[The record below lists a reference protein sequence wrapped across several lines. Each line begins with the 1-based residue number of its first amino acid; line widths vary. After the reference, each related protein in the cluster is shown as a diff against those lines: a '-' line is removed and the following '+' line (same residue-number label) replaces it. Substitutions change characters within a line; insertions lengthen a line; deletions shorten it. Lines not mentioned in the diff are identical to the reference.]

1 MRKLIEKFFWIG
13 AFILTLPSAW
23 GFSLSGNIGN
33 NDDAWQVITIG
44 YGWNDP
50 VAPKDIYEEYR
61 PVVPVQYYASD
72 ASFITYF
79 GSSGL
84 TNIDAA
90 FGLLNGVMCGLT
102 NTPVFLFSSTN
113 GITLNTSGVGGGT
126 ALTLGANNSLD
137 NYSSS
142 LSEFPQVSEQWNY
155 TAQTLG
161 LLDMKSYVLKN
172 MVLELGLADPDRYVW
187 TLHDRLPNPLGL
199 PNPKCPQ
206 DVQYLVVQRNFDLTQ
221 ASPYSPY
228 INGAL
233 YTFYIR
239 ENCGLNPAVPW
250 SAITEPEPVDTFG
263 NAFTAVTAGG
273 LRNGNA
279 NGNGNGNGT
288 SSALGGFYTGL
299 TSDDV
304 AGLKYLLSTNNLNWE
319 NTAPS
324 GGVLLLTNVQPTQ
337 TLTTIPYSLLLSAST
352 TTSNSPAVLQAAFPG
367 LTFVSVVTN
376 VVSQITPTVTAY
388 FTNLPGP
395 YTNSVPFVNNGAVY
409 PTNWIVPFTNWSP
422 VQFGGYPNYPIPLTT
437 LPLGPLLT
445 LAPYT
450 DPVTLAGL
458 YPGLLIGAVKTNSL
472 QVQIVTNIAPYYT
485 NQSVTPVFSNTVAG
499 GFPNVYSLTNIYY
512 FTNQP
517 GPTVIDY
524 DQTSYSIISTMDL
537 ATFSDAASTNSPAVM
552 QALYP
557 GLQILRAYA
566 NPGWGYATN
575 YVSFLTNKVG
585 SPYGTFVAVTVP
597 VSTNAFWT
605 TNYNYIFGNIFT
617 NHYFT
622 NRYITIQSIWITNLI
637 GAPYGSPTVAYTNQL
652 TVNTNMISG
661 DFFLIPTNWCGFDLL
676 ETLPPNTPPYSY
688 SATNTVIYNGFNT
701 NGSTGTNYTAG
712 GNTYGLIKNYYTVY
726 TNHQYAVRPGICEA
740 VMTEG
745 TSYATNIVTSYN
757 YDFLNIITNHYFTNT
772 YVTVASTNVYACPGG
787 SPDLLC
793 TNIQPPVSFYTNL
806 VSGDFYIVPQTWC
819 GFQIIGLLTNVIG
832 TTTFTVA
839 SNTTGTGNIGQQYTS
854 VVTTYNTNYTYSI
867 RPGFCEPA
875 LAFGT
880 NYATN
885 VVTQYTY
892 YFGNIQTNN
901 AFATNSPV
909 TVITTNLMI
918 WTNAIVGTLTNI
930 ITTNIVYDGVSGDF
944 FIVPAGFCEYNIL
957 GTLTTNVA
965 VTTTVVTSTNAPGV
979 QDLGQRYTQ
988 TSYSLIT
995 NDTLLVQPVICSQA
1009 APVAALRRGIG
1020 RVQFIRANYDSLVG
1034 QFFQPLTNTYSMVTV
1049 TNGQQVMEYYQRVVT
1064 QPDIL
1069 FQAQDLTVPTG
1080 ANPYG
1085 VDYTIT
1091 TPRFDQS
1098 AITTALAGPG
1108 TIVPGVTMVFNK
1120 NANDLYLNGSLAT
1133 AGLSTNAFLNQ
1144 YTMTQLAPWGAF
1156 DASTNYPVV
1165 YPSTVNISNLMNQMV
1180 IQVTPTTLP
1189 DGTNGVAYNGGAG
1202 VTLTAAGGQ
1211 PPYVWAAPGLSSLVP
1226 GMGFNTTTAT
1236 LSGTPSASG
1245 AFTFTVQLTDS
1256 ANRVVSL
1263 NYSITIH

>member
-1 MRKLIEKFFWIG
+1 
-13 AFILTLPSAW
+13 
-23 GFSLSGNIGN
+23 
-33 NDDAWQVITIG
+33 
-44 YGWNDP
+44 
-50 VAPKDIYEEYR
+50 
-61 PVVPVQYYASD
+61 
-72 ASFITYF
+72 
-79 GSSGL
+79 
-84 TNIDAA
+84 
-90 FGLLNGVMCGLT
+90 
-102 NTPVFLFSSTN
+102 
-113 GITLNTSGVGGGT
+113 
-126 ALTLGANNSLD
+126 
-137 NYSSS
+137 
-142 LSEFPQVSEQWNY
+142 
-155 TAQTLG
+155 
-161 LLDMKSYVLKN
+161 
-172 MVLELGLADPDRYVW
+172 
-187 TLHDRLPNPLGL
+187 
-199 PNPKCPQ
+199 
-206 DVQYLVVQRNFDLTQ
+206 VQYLVVQRNFDLTQ

-250 SAITEPEPVDTFG
+250 SAITEPEPVDAFG

-337 TLTTIPYSLLLSAST
+337 TLTTIPYSLLLSDST
-352 TTSNSPAVLQAAFPG
+352 TTSNNPAALQAAFPG

-376 VVSQITPTVTAY
+376 VVNQITPTVTAY
-388 FTNLPGP
+388 FTNLAGP

-445 LAPYT
+445 LAPFT

-458 YPGLLIGAVKTNSL
+458 YPGLLIGGVKTNSL
-472 QVQIVTNIAPYYT
+472 QVQIVTNIAPFYT
-485 NQSVTPVFSNTVAG
+485 NLSVSP
-499 GFPNVYSLTNIYY
+499 VYSPTPTSGLPNITTLTNIYY
-512 FTNQP
+512 YTNQP

-524 DQTSYSIISTMDL
+524 DITVPWTTIATLDL
-537 ATFSDAASTNSPAVM
+537 ANFADASRTNPPAVM

-557 GLQILRAYA
+557 ALQILRATTSPSYVA
-566 NPGWGYATN
+566 VTN
-575 YVSFLTNKVG
+575 YVSYLTNYIG
-585 SPYGTFVAVTVP
+585 SPYGGPPKLVTVA
-597 VSTNAFWT
+597 VSTNYAFI
-605 TNYNYIFGNIFT
+605 TNWNYTFGNVFT
-617 NHYFT
+617 NHYYT
-622 NRYITIQSIWITNLI
+622 NRYITVQSIWITNS
-637 GAPYGSPTVAYTNQL
+637 PYGSPYGSPFVAVTNSM
-652 TVNTNMISG
+652 TYKTNLISG
-661 DFFLIPTNWCGFDLL
+661 DFFLIPTNWCGFDLVL
-676 ETLPPNTPPYSY
+676 SLPPGNPPYQY
-688 SATNTVIYNGFNT
+688 GTTNTIVYSGYNT
-701 NGSTGTNYTAG
+701 NGATGTNNLVG
-712 GNTYGLIKNYYTVY
+712 GNSYGLTQNFYDQY
-726 TNHQYAVRPGICEA
+726 TNYTYAVYPGICEA

-819 GFQIIGLLTNVIG
+819 GFQIIGLLTNVNA
-832 TTTFTVA
+832 TTTLTVA
-839 SNTTGTGNIGQQYTS
+839 SNTTGTGNIGQQYTT

-880 NYATN
+880 NYTTN

-892 YFGNIQTNN
+892 YFGNLQTNN

-909 TVITTNLMI
+909 TVITTNLVI

-930 ITTNIVYDGVSGDF
+930 VTTNIINNGVSGDF
-944 FIVPAGFCEYNIL
+944 FIVPAGWCEYAVL
-957 GTLTTNVA
+957 ATLTTNVS
-965 VTTTVVTSTNAPGV
+965 TTTTTIISTNLAGV
-979 QDLGQRYTQ
+979 QDLGQLYTQ
-988 TSYSLIT
+988 VFSSQVT
-995 NDTLLVQPVICSQA
+995 NATLLVQPSTCAQA
-1009 APVAALRRGIG
+1009 APVAALRRGLG

-1049 TNGQQVMEYYQRVVT
+1049 TNGQQMMEYYQRVVT

-1085 VDYTIT
+1085 VDYTIS

-1133 AGLSTNAFLNQ
+1133 QGLSTNAFLNGGTQ
-1144 YTMTQLAPWGAF
+1144 TQLAPWGAF

-1165 YPSTVNISNLMNQMV
+1165 YPSTINISNLMNQMV

-1236 LSGTPSASG
+1236 FSGTPSAVG